1 MKQGK
6 TIDEQLSQLKE
17 RGLDIPDYQKAY
29 RTLQNVNYYTITGY
43 LFPFKDKD
51 TGHYHPGTSVELAIT
66 RYYFDS
72 EMRTILMSLIS
83 EAEEML
89 KTRIAYNIAVHHK
102 DDPLIYT
109 DVNYWKS
116 SKEHQRFMT
125 DFQKSIANNSEV
137 LFVKHHINKY
147 RGQFPIWVAVN
158 LLTLGN
164 LKYLYKNIPSRDRKN
179 ISREL
184 NLSPGT
190 LDSWIDN
197 LRILRNK
204 IAHNMRLYGVSFIN
218 TPRWE
223 KHHTKRHN
231 TNKLFVHVLML
242 RNLLE
247 ESPAWETNRAKLVEI
262 MNRYSDKIQPIDLGF
277 PDNWLDLLN

>member
-17 RGLDIPDYQKAY
+17 RRLDIPDYSRAY

-43 LFPFKDKD
+43 LYPFKNKE
-51 TGHYHPGTSVELAIT
+51 TGYYQSATSIELAIT

-89 KTRIAYNIAVHHK
+89 KTRIAYNIAIKHK
-102 DDPLIYT
+102 EDPLIYT
-109 DVNYWKS
+109 DVNFWKS
-116 SKEHQRFMT
+116 AKDHQRFMT
-125 DFQKSIANNSEV
+125 DFQKSIANNSEI

-179 ISREL
+179 ISTEL
-184 NLSPGT
+184 NLSPNT
-190 LDSWIDN
+190 LDSWIDS

-204 IAHNMRLYGVSFIN
+204 IAHNMRIYGISFIN

-231 TNKLFVHVLML
+231 TNKLFIHILML
-242 RNLLE
+242 RNLLND
-247 ESPAWETNRAKLVEI
+247 SPTWEINRSKLI
-262 MNRYSDKIQPIDLGF
+262 ALLDKYDNMIQKSDLGF
-277 PDNWLDLLN
+277 PNHWIDLLD